1 MNGLKQNME
10 QLKLSFLFVYI
21 HLYSTLVFFFVY
33 IRKHVIML
41 RRGDRSF
48 LPNSITKRSVD
59 PPTLMVCWYIFWLL
73 EKSYFVAPVK
83 ALLLFLR
90 VLFVLLLFDSYIFF
104 EVIFTNS
111 SVIDIFKSS
120 YYESDTNHEHIP
132 AGFQWR

>member
-1 MNGLKQNME
+1 MNGLRQNME
-10 QLKLSFLFVYI
+10 QPKLSFLFVYI
-21 HLYSTLVFFFVY
+21 LLYSTLMLSFVY

-83 ALLLFLR
+83 AFLLFLR
-90 VLFVLLLFDSYIFF
+90 VLFMLLFFGSYMFF
-104 EVIFTNS
+104 EVIFTIS
-111 SVIDIFKSS
+111 SVKDILKSS
-120 YYESDTNHEHIP
+120 HYESDTNHEHIP